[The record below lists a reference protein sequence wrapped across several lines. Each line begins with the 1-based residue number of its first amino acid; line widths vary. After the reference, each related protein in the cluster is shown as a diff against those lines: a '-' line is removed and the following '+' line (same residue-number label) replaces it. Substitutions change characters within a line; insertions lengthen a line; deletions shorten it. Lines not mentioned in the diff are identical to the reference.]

1 MPRAKKSPPVRH
13 NRTPEAAHLAALQLA
28 DAEIGEL
35 EVTQAK
41 RSLTLPEIGRL
52 ERLEK
57 IVASVLRDQRVCG
70 FAHLKAGGKL
80 PTPEEARAQIVELLR
95 SDPALAADVLAAV
108 RPQ

>member
-1 MPRAKKSPPVRH
+1 MPRPKKSPPVQRH
-13 NRTPEAAHLAALQLA
+13 RTAEAVHLAVLQLA

-41 RSLTLPEIGRL
+41 QSLTLPQIGRL
-52 ERLEK
+52 ERLER
-57 IVASVLRDQRVCG
+57 IVASVLKDQRLVE

-80 PTPEEARAQIVELLR
+80 PTPEEAKAQIVELLR
-95 SDPALAADVLAAV
+95 SDPALAADVFAAV